1 MALFANNSTVV
12 GVSGAQNQN
21 HESVAEEGY
30 RPSEWESVTTR
41 IGAGDS
47 LAPYLLRLLPGRW
60 LNDEDINRILI
71 SFP

>member
-21 HESVAEEGY
+21 HEPAEEGY
-30 RPSEWESVTTR
+30 RPSKWESVITW

-47 LAPYLLRLLPGRW
+47 LAPYL
-60 LNDEDINRILI
+60 
-71 SFP
+71 